1 VRIRLPALLFLCAC
15 SGASTPVPAEPL
27 PSDRPGT
34 AHPSSGEGWGA
45 VFWQDGVAWKVG
57 GGLETIG
64 PGGRTTA
71 TVRSA
76 EPGYCGGVALDH
88 ATPNAVVAAPVG
100 TTGEAPAK
108 PAVIA
113 AATVEAAAWRLDEV
127 LPGRDRF
134 TPVNPDAAPALQRGV
149 EVGSVVKVR
158 RYGGPPV
165 LLVSGR
171 RGSSGALLVLD
182 REATRV
188 EAKVQ
193 VEGLTSTPRVLPPAD
208 IDGDGAAETA
218 LFTRTETLLARLELT
233 PSTVGLQSLEWW
245 TCSNGEAL

>member
-1 VRIRLPALLFLCAC
+1 MRTLLPALLVLCAC
-15 SGASTPVPAEPL
+15 SSASTPAPADPL
-27 PSDRPGT
+27 PSDRLAK

-57 GGLETIG
+57 GGLDTIG
-64 PGGRTTA
+64 PRGRNTA
-71 TVRSA
+71 SVRSA
-76 EPGYCGGVALDH
+76 EPGPCGGVALDD
-88 ATPNAVVAAPVG
+88 ATPNAVVAAPFG

-134 TPVNPDAAPALQRGV
+134 TPLNPDAAPALQRGV

-182 REATRV
+182 REASRV
-188 EAKVQ
+188 ESTVL
-193 VEGLTSTPRVLPPAD
+193 VEGLSSTPRVLPPAD
-208 IDGDGAAETA
+208 IDGNGAAETA

-233 PSTVGLQSLEWW
+233 PSTVGLQALEWW
-245 TCSNGEAL
+245 TCHSGEAR